1 MEKGEGYFV
10 GAVQRALNIVE
21 FLAQRPGLEAS
32 LADIAVGLELPKPTV
47 HRLLANLEAFRLVA
61 TGPTPGT
68 YRLGLRLLEL
78 GNAVADELQ
87 VARVARPHLVHLRDE
102 TGETTHLAML
112 DGENVLYLDR
122 VECDRAVR
130 MVSPVG
136 ARLPAHCTALGK
148 AMLAA
153 LDDADLAARFKGRKL
168 TRLTDRSATDFAD
181 LTARLAH
188 VRQSGYAVD
197 DEEVEPGLRC
207 IGAAVHDRA
216 GAVVAAV
223 SLSAPVDRLPHHRVE
238 DVARQVRRAADA
250 VSAELGWQAR
260 SSGRRRLAGS

>member
-21 FLAQRPGLEAS
+21 FLAARPGLEAS
-32 LADIAVGLELPKPTV
+32 LAEIAAGLELPKPTV

-61 TGPTPGT
+61 PGPGAGT

-78 GNAVADELQ
+78 GNAVADELH
-87 VARVARPHLVHLRDE
+87 VARVARTHLVRLRDD

-148 AMLAA
+148 AMLASF
-153 LDDADLAARFKGRKL
+153 DDAELASRFKGRKL
-168 TRLTDRSATDFAD
+168 ARLTDRSVTDYAD
-181 LTARLAH
+181 LISRLAH
-188 VRQSGYAVD
+188 VRSSGYAVD

-207 IGAAVHDRA
+207 IGAAVHDRS

-223 SLSAPVDRLPHHRVE
+223 SLSAPVDRLPHHLVE
-238 DVARQVRRAADA
+238 DVARRVRRAADD
-250 VSAELGWQAR
+250 VSGELGWQPRRTRAR
-260 SSGRRRLAGS
+260 AAR